1 MQRET
6 EAEAIATQTAP
17 AGRRRGAQTG
27 PRGPRQ
33 GSAAAFRAAVEER
46 LRALEREMA
55 EVKGRV
61 NGLIFLIA
69 GTVATQVIL
78 RLMQQ

>member
-1 MQRET
+1 MRRET
-6 EAEAIATQTAP
+6 GTTAQAIGTQTASV
-17 AGRRRGAQTG
+17 ARRRGG
-27 PRGPRQ
+27 PRR

-69 GTVATQVIL
+69 GTVAAQIIL
-78 RLMQQ
+78 RIIQ

>member
-1 MQRET
+1 MQR
-6 EAEAIATQTAP
+6 EAEAIATQTVP
-17 AGRRRGAQTG
+17 AVRRRATQTG

-55 EVKGRV
+55 EVKSRV

-78 RLMQQ
+78 RLMQ

>member
-1 MQRET
+1 MRRET
-6 EAEAIATQTAP
+6 GATAEAVGTQTAVV
-17 AGRRRGAQTG
+17 ARRRGG
-27 PRGPRQ
+27 PRR

-69 GTVATQVIL
+69 GTVVAQIIL
-78 RLMQQ
+78 RLIE

>member
-1 MQRET
+1 MQREA
-6 EAEAIATQTAP
+6 EAEAIATQAAP
-17 AGRRRGAQTG
+17 AGRRRGAHAG

-55 EVKGRV
+55 EVKSRV

-78 RLMQQ
+78 RLMQ

>member
-1 MQRET
+1 MQREA
-6 EAEAIATQTAP
+6 EAEAITTQTTRD
-17 AGRRRGAQTG
+17 GRRRGAQTG

-33 GSAAAFRAAVEER
+33 GRAAAFRAAVEER

-55 EVKGRV
+55 EVKGRI

-78 RLMQQ
+78 RLMQ

>member
-1 MQRET
+1 MQREA
-6 EAEAIATQTAP
+6 EAEAIITQTAP

-27 PRGPRQ
+27 SRAPRQ

-46 LRALEREMA
+46 LHALEREMA
-55 EVKGRV
+55 EVKSRV

-78 RLMQQ
+78 RLMQ

>member
-6 EAEAIATQTAP
+6 EAEALTTQAAH

-27 PRGPRQ
+27 SRGPRQ

-55 EVKGRV
+55 EVKSRV

-78 RLMQQ
+78 RLMQ

>member
-1 MQRET
+1 MRRDTGTTAQAIGTET
-6 EAEAIATQTAP
+6 AVVA
-17 AGRRRGAQTG
+17 RRRGG
-27 PRGPRQ
+27 PRR
-33 GSAAAFRAAVEER
+33 GSAAAFRAAVQER

-69 GTVATQVIL
+69 GTVAAQVIL
-78 RLMQQ
+78 RLIQ

>member
-6 EAEAIATQTAP
+6 EAEAVATQSAP
-17 AGRRRGAQTG
+17 AGRRRGAHTG

-55 EVKGRV
+55 EVKSRV

-78 RLMQQ
+78 RLMQ